1 MNFLL
6 ANLITQLLA
15 YITPNL
21 ARLVAEAV
29 LSVIERAI
37 KDSGTQTDDEK
48 LLPILRA
55 IREAIDL
62 DN

>member
-37 KDSGTQTDDEK
+37 KDSETQTDDEK
-48 LLPILRA
+48 LLPILRG

-62 DN
+62 DT

>member
-37 KDSGTQTDDEK
+37 KDSETQTDDEK
-48 LLPILRA
+48 LLPILHA

-62 DN
+62 N

>member
-37 KDSGTQTDDEK
+37 KDSETQTDDEK

-62 DN
+62 N

>member
-21 ARLVAEAV
+21 ARLVAEGV
-29 LSVIERAI
+29 ISVIERAI
-37 KDSGTQTDDEK
+37 KDSETQTDDEK
-48 LLPILRA
+48 LLPIIHA

-62 DN
+62 N